1 MNKTSTIITIILILS
16 NRWNTTIA
24 VKAKQGMETTE
35 MILFKTQGDAFCP
48 RLFTLCL
55 NPIAWKLKATEGY
68 KLSQPISLRITDLL
82 FIDDLKVLAAS
93 ERKLRLLRMA
103 WNVCV

>member
-1 MNKTSTIITIILILS
+1 
-16 NRWNTTIA
+16 
-24 VKAKQGMETTE
+24 
-35 MILFKTQGDAFCP
+35 MIPFKTGLPQGDAFCP

-55 NPIAWKLKATEGY
+55 NPIAWKLKETEGY

-93 ERKLRLLRMA
+93 ERKLRMLRMT
-103 WNVCV
+103 WNVWV

>member
-1 MNKTSTIITIILILS
+1 
-16 NRWNTTIA
+16 
-24 VKAKQGMETTE
+24 
-35 MILFKTQGDAFCP
+35 MIPFKTQGDAFCP

-55 NPIAWKLKATEGY
+55 NPIAKLKATEGY

-93 ERKLRLLRMA
+93 ERKLRLLRMT